1 MYGNRA
7 DQHGPDAPSLA
18 NVLRGVHGGVAGRR
32 RGIAEF
38 IQVRSSRREEKF
50 HEKDNG
56 DERKEPGR
64 KPGDPLLRRDFCNG
78 H

>member
-7 DQHGPDAPSLA
+7 DQHGTDAPSLA
-18 NVLRGVHGGVAGRR
+18 NVLRGFHSGVAGRR
-32 RGIAEF
+32 CGIAEL

-56 DERKEPGR
+56 DERKEPSR
-64 KPGDPLLRRDFCNG
+64 KPGDPLLCRNLCNVR
-78 H
+78 